1 MDWSKI
7 ASIDDILKLAADMP
21 RDPRSIQEYGDKLR
35 EDFRRRMQLQDKQK
49 DDQVLES
56 QKRQLQ
62 DDSFSDDK
70 NEANRILQMDA
81 NNNAE
86 EEWRRQRE
94 MERLSEQG
102 VYASIKN
109 INDFY
114 SYLVRNV

>member
-1 MDWSKI
+1 MDWTKI
-7 ASIDDILKLAADMP
+7 ASIDDILKIASSLP
-21 RDPRSIQEYGDKLR
+21 RDPRAIQEYGDKLR
-35 EDFRRRMQLQDKQK
+35 EDFRRRMQLQDNQK
-49 DDQVLES
+49 DNQVLNNQ
-56 QKRQLQ
+56 QKQLQ

-109 INDFY
+109 INNFY